1 MKKYENFC
9 AALQNLHDIYDY
21 QEPYNTVVLTGLVG
35 LYEICFE
42 QSWKMMKELLSQ
54 SGYAESAT
62 GSPRSILK
70 LAYSAG
76 MVQNEAIWMQALQAR
91 NNASHSY
98 NENIALTI
106 VRQTKELFYPM
117 FMQLQEEVEAHWL

>member
-9 AALQNLHDIYDY
+9 AALQNLRDIYDY
-21 QEPYNTVVLTGLVG
+21 EEPYNTVVLTGLVG

-70 LAYSAG
+70 LSYSAG
-76 MVQNEAIWMQALQAR
+76 MIQDEAIWMQALQAR

-117 FMQLQEEVEAHWL
+117 FMQLKADVDAHWL

>member
-9 AALQNLHDIYDY
+9 ATLQNLHYVYEYD
-21 QEPYNTVVLTGLVG
+21 EPYTIVILTGLVG
-35 LYEICFE
+35 LYKFCFE
-42 QSWKMMKELLSQ
+42 QSWKMMKKLLSQ

-76 MVQNEAIWMQALQAR
+76 MIHDEIIWMQALQAR

-106 VRQTKELFYPM
+106 VRQTKKLFYPM
-117 FMQLQEEVEAHWL
+117 FVQLQEEVEAHWI